1 MASVIQYL
9 KTYQD
14 QTFND
19 MPLND
24 VDRLVFNELSYLPV
38 ELLSVDEDGL
48 TLQQVGRS
56 LLSKAWKIHTNN
68 PYLVT
73 LNRLRILRYLSDSK
87 RYQKITLHR
96 VNFETTLDYGYPFVC
111 LTLYHP
117 DFPPFVVF
125 RGTDDTMLGWQES
138 LALTFE
144 EDLASYR
151 LATNYLKQTIDH
163 FKEPI
168 EVSGHSKGG
177 HLAYMASYYLTVEER
192 RSIQRLTAFDAPG
205 VFDWVM
211 EDKYFQRFIPRIIAY
226 CPNQSIFGRLLTP
239 PVQPAIVEAKDAS
252 GLVQHILNQWETFDS
267 RLKLTDQFSLES
279 DFSTDLFS
287 QWHTQTPV
295 TTKQR
300 LHQLTFSVLSRAGV
314 DSFNTLIRHF
324 WSSSSQ
330 IWLEVHHLP
339 EEDRKFLLEQSKL
352 FQQLY
357 EDLKTQPQYKGVLN
371 TRYLEWLVP
380 VLSAEKIHSFMG
392 LFH

>member
-14 QTFND
+14 HSFKD

-24 VDRLVFNELSYLPV
+24 VDRLVFNELSYLPI
-38 ELLSVDEDGL
+38 ELLSVEEDGL
-48 TLQQVGRS
+48 TLQKVGQS
-56 LLSKAWKIHTNN
+56 LLSKAWKIHSDN

-73 LNRLRILRYLSDSK
+73 LNRLRILRYLSNSK
-87 RYQKITLHR
+87 RYQKITIHR
-96 VNFETTLDYGYPFVC
+96 VGFETTLDHGYPFVC

-125 RGTDDTMLGWQES
+125 RGTDDTMRGWQES

-151 LATNYLKQTIDH
+151 LATNYLKQTIEH
-163 FKEPI
+163 FEEPI

-192 RSIQRLTAFDAPG
+192 RQIKRLTAFDAPG

-226 CPNQSIFGRLLTP
+226 CPNQSIFGRLLCP
-239 PVQPAIVEAKDAS
+239 PVHPAIVEATDAS
-252 GLVQHILNQWETFDS
+252 GLIQHILNQWETIDT

-279 DFSTDLFS
+279 DFSTELFS
-287 QWHTQTPV
+287 HWYSETLAAN
-295 TTKQR
+295 KQR
-300 LHQLTFSVLSRAGV
+300 LHQLTFSILARAGV

-330 IWLEVHHLP
+330 IWLEIHHLP
-339 EEDRKFLLEQSKL
+339 SDDREFLLEQSKQ

-357 EDLKTQPQYKGVLN
+357 DKLKTQPQYEGVLN
-371 TRYLEWLVP
+371 KRYLEWLVP
-380 VLSAEKIHSFMG
+380 VLSAEKIYSFIG